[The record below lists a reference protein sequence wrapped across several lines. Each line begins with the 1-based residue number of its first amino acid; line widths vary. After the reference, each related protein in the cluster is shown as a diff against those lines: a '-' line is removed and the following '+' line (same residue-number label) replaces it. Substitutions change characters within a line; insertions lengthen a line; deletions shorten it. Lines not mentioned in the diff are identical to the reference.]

1 MKQKP
6 DIIVVGGGPSGS
18 YAAYVAAKLGA
29 SVLVCEEHETIGEPN
44 HCAGHLNIS
53 SLNQMGI
60 VPPELDIE
68 NQINGAFFFSPF
80 GKKFE
85 LRCNSPVTYVVNRTR
100 FDRYIAELAMNAGVE
115 YRFKSKVQSLI
126 FDSGIIKGVKINR
139 DTERVES
146 NLVIDAEGC
155 SSTLLKETGLKGLK
169 SSMVVRGIQAEV
181 INVEDIDKEM
191 VEVYFGKKVAPGFFA
206 WIIPKKDGQAKVG
219 LATRIGDP
227 REYLRN
233 FIENHPIASK
243 KLKNAKITH
252 KSLHPIPLEGP
263 LTKTYSDGFL
273 VVGDAASQVK
283 PTTGGGIVF
292 GLTCAKTAG
301 EVAYESVNRQNYSDR
316 FLSNYQSRWKQ
327 LVGFDLLTMLQMRR
341 VLDSLSDK
349 KIDRVIELS
358 NKFGIS
364 EVLERLGDIDFQG
377 RSLISMIKHPGII
390 AVIGYF
396 LFSWFISSQ
405 RKNHIYYERV

>member
-6 DIIVVGGGPSGS
+6 DIVVVGGGPIGS

-29 SVLVCEEHETIGEPN
+29 SILVCEEHETIGDPS

-60 VPPELDIE
+60 IPPKATIE
-68 NQINGAFFFSPF
+68 NLINGAFFFSPF

-85 LRCNSPVTYVVNRTR
+85 LRSNFPITYVVNRTR
-100 FDRYIAELAMNAGVE
+100 FDRYIAELATKAGVK
-115 YRFKSKVQSLI
+115 YQFNSKVQSLI
-126 FDSGIIKGVKINR
+126 LDSGIIKGVKINR
-139 DTERVES
+139 NTEKVES
-146 NLVIDAEGC
+146 NLIIDAEGC
-155 SSTLLKETGLKGLK
+155 SSFLLKETGLEGLK
-169 SSMVVRGIQAEV
+169 SSNVVRGIQAEV
-181 INVEDIDKEM
+181 TNVEDMDNKM

-206 WIIPKKDGQAKVG
+206 WIIPKKGGQAKVG

-263 LTKTYSDGFL
+263 LSKTYSNGFL

-283 PTTGGGIVF
+283 PTTGGGLVF

-301 EVAYESVNRQNYSDR
+301 EIAYEAVRNQNYSAT
-316 FLSNYQSRWKQ
+316 FLSNYQSQWKR

-341 VLDSLSDK
+341 MLDSLSDK
-349 KIDRVIELS
+349 RMDRVIELC

-364 EVLERLGDIDFQG
+364 EVLERFGDIDFQG
-377 RSLISMIKHPGII
+377 RSLISMIKQPGIV

-396 LFSWFISSQ
+396 IFSWFASSV
-405 RKNHIYYERV
+405 RK

>member
-1 MKQKP
+1 MKKKP

-53 SLNQMGI
+53 SLNNMGI
-60 VPPELDIE
+60 VPPEVAIE
-68 NQINGAFFFSPF
+68 NRINGAFFFSPF

-85 LRCNSPVTYVVNRTR
+85 LRCNTPVTYVVNRTQ
-100 FDRYIAELAMNAGVE
+100 FDRYIADLATNAGVK
-115 YRFKSKVQSLI
+115 YQFKSKVQSLI
-126 FDSGIIKGVKINR
+126 MNSGIVKGVKINR
-139 DTERVES
+139 NTERVES

-155 SSTLLKETGLKGLK
+155 SSTLLKKTGLKGLK

-181 INVEDIDKEM
+181 INVENIDKEM
-191 VEVYFGKKVAPGFFA
+191 VEVYFGRRFAPGFFA
-206 WIIPKKDGQAKVG
+206 WIIPKKDGQAKIG

-227 REYLRN
+227 REYLQN
-233 FIENHPIASK
+233 FIEKHPIASK

-263 LTKTYSDGFL
+263 LSKTYSNGLL

-283 PTTGGGIVF
+283 PTTGGGVIF
-292 GLTCAKTAG
+292 GLTCAKIAG
-301 EVAYESVNRQNYSDR
+301 EVAFESVNKQDYSES
-316 FLSNYQSRWKQ
+316 FLSSYQSKWKK

-341 VLDSLSDK
+341 MLDSLSDK
-349 KIDRVIELS
+349 KIDNVIELS

-364 EVLERLGDIDFQG
+364 EVLERFGDIDFQG
-377 RSLISMIKHPGII
+377 RSLISMIKHPGIL
-390 AVIGYF
+390 AVVGYF
-396 LFSWFISSQ
+396 LFSWFISSE
-405 RKNHIYYERV
+405 RK